1 MNDTVK
7 GITPED
13 DREHII
19 SLYGHVKGVER
30 EIELIKT
37 NHLKH
42 LDDKIT
48 HVHQDVEA
56 LGGKIDK
63 IYWVVLTIP
72 ELCEAIGSSAKSQ
85 HAKGEAAD
93 FEIPG
98 VDNMQLAIWI
108 NKNTDFDQLI
118 LEYYE
123 PGDPNSGWVHCSAV
137 KEGSRAQVLKAT
149 KVGGKTKYENVLL
162 V

>member
-56 LGGKIDK
+56 LSF
-63 IYWVVLTIP
+63 
-72 ELCEAIGSSAKSQ
+72 SSRSRSPSSLGACACHRSSR
-85 HAKGEAAD
+85 
-93 FEIPG
+93 
-98 VDNMQLAIWI
+98 IWS
-108 NKNTDFDQLI
+108 L
-118 LEYYE
+118 
-123 PGDPNSGWVHCSAV
+123 
-137 KEGSRAQVLKAT
+137 
-149 KVGGKTKYENVLL
+149 
-162 V
+162 